1 MTRRFLSGL
10 RAAALVLM
18 LLPAVS
24 GAAASKASPTQP
36 QVGEVPPDALGTDR
50 QGQPVTISQHR
61 GKVVI
66 VTFWASWCGPCRK
79 ELPML
84 GQVQKTVGRDYME
97 VIAINLNE
105 TPRQFNG
112 VVRENPDVDLTWVR
126 DRGKVSDR
134 YGVKALPNMFIIGRD
149 GKIAHTHL
157 GYSEKVFKQLIDEI
171 LALLPPEALAKPAGA

>member
-1 MTRRFLSGL
+1 MTPGFLACL

-18 LLPAVS
+18 MLPAL
-24 GAAASKASPTQP
+24 AAASPSKAGAPQP
-36 QVGEVPPDALGTDR
+36 RVGEVPPDNLGKDR
-50 QGQPVTISQHR
+50 QGQPVSISQHR

-84 GQVQKTVGRDYME
+84 GQVQKTVGREYME

-112 VVRENPDVDLTWVR
+112 VIRENPGVDLTWVR
-126 DRGKVSDR
+126 DRGKVGDL
-134 YGVKALPNMFIIGRD
+134 YGVKVLPNMFIIDREGR
-149 GKIAHTHL
+149 IAHTHL
-157 GYSEKVFKQLIDEI
+157 GYSEKVFKQLVDEI
-171 LALLPPEALAKPAGA
+171 LALLPPEALARPAGA